1 MSKNNCEF
9 AVQKANNFVILPNP
23 LQRFGRFLPQN
34 ICKRKKKDNFLIMKF
49 TISQIFNLLMIFFLL
64 SFSSC
69 KKEEDL
75 SGYQDI
81 NIQDLYSMRLPAYLK
96 ATQMSPIATLQ
107 YCNRDS
113 GLYVLVVEDAKEN
126 FGIKNSK
133 DWKTDVK
140 DYFRHVEKDVLHN
153 EETESATFLDGK
165 TWFYNDPKMQM
176 QIGDYEVVVNREGKE
191 YKLFYR
197 IAVAENAT
205 HFFQILLWMPQPV
218 DCKKSEFLDEI
229 LSSFKANVK
238 RTNV

>member
-1 MSKNNCEF
+1 MLKT
-9 AVQKANNFVILPNP
+9 
-23 LQRFGRFLPQN
+23 
-34 ICKRKKKDNFLIMKF
+34 DNFPFMKF
-49 TISQIFNLLMIFFLL
+49 TIFHIINLLAVFSLF
-64 SFSSC
+64 SFSAC
-69 KKEEDL
+69 EKKEDL
-75 SGYQDI
+75 SGFQDI

-153 EETESATFLDGK
+153 EETEKVTVLDGK
-165 TWFYNDPKMQM
+165 TWLYDEPKMKM
-176 QIGDYEVVVNREGKE
+176 QIGDYEVKVRREGKE
-191 YKLFYR
+191 YNLVYR

-205 HFFQILLWMPQPV
+205 HFFQILIWMPQPF

>member
-1 MSKNNCEF
+1 
-9 AVQKANNFVILPNP
+9 
-23 LQRFGRFLPQN
+23 
-34 ICKRKKKDNFLIMKF
+34 MKF
-49 TISQIFNLLMIFFLL
+49 SIVHTINLLAVFFLFF
-64 SFSSC
+64 FSAC
-69 KKEEDL
+69 EKKEDL

-81 NIQDLYSMRLPAYLK
+81 DIQDLYSLRLPAYLK
-96 ATQMSPIATLQ
+96 VTQMSPIATLQ

-113 GLYVLVVEDAKEN
+113 GLYILVVEDAKEN

-140 DYFRHVEKDVLHN
+140 DYFRHVEKDVLYN
-153 EETESATFLDGK
+153 EETEDVTVLDSK
-165 TWFYNDPKMQM
+165 TWVYEEPKMQM
-176 QIGDYEVVVNREGKE
+176 QMSDYEVTVKREGKK
-191 YKLFYR
+191 YDLIYR

-205 HFFQILLWMPQPV
+205 HFFQILIWMPQPF